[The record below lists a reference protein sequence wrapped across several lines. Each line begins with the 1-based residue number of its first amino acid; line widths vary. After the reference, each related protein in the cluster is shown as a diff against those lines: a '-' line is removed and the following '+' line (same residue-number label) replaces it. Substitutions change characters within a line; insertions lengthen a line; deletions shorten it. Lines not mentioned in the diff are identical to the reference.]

1 MKTSP
6 KSLELFF
13 YRFIE
18 NVVRIQIDK
27 FLQKTLITRMSYDAL
42 IQQNTSYWTAQC
54 FYFPKENTIKN
65 IFKNSNFRH
74 TKENTF

>member
-1 MKTSP
+1 
-6 KSLELFF
+6 
-13 YRFIE
+13 
-18 NVVRIQIDK
+18 
-27 FLQKTLITRMSYDAL
+27 MSYDAL

-74 TKENTF
+74 TKENTFNNFTALYNRQCVSHSFMFNSL